1 MSAKHILT
9 LTKITI
15 FLAFAA
21 AIQCQEE
28 DDESEQSNPLQA
40 FRDQLKSNVSFCS
53 PGLAN
58 AYGLNG
64 LQNPYA
70 LNQTG
75 FMCWPDIKYTCCSN
89 SDAESAFATIGGGL
103 KRLKQHYAVY
113 SEIVKKFMEQLVI
126 VSKIAGRVTDRLAEI
141 KFSNCKVL
149 ASKIVL
155 YDITKVSK
163 QVIEALSSQ
172 YKFMLYSYKGF
183 YCEICDGMKNKFVF
197 DDDGFVIINK
207 KHCRK
212 NVENS
217 IKSMY
222 YLRVLFV
229 NYVNLVVK
237 FMNNCDAKGTYFD
250 DVVMNQLVLNSTPE
264 DKVIERCWN
273 DRNSPKWLEECKDF
287 CDKFNFVSLNDFWK
301 PNAEKFALIT
311 AFLTKRALQMVT
323 QETLDSSID
332 TPSVSATAS
341 LLEDLGVNQAP
352 PLKFLNG
359 FTDDDYRTADQQIQ
373 IQLQSMGSGAIIT
386 AIAGSGSP
394 IDQNI
399 YVYMD
404 KGFDFF
410 STGTTTGIQTTDD
423 PNVPPA
429 EMCKK
434 ESFSV
439 DRVDNK
445 MGIPQSAGQG
455 AGGRSL
461 KDREMVNLED
471 GLDDDSALQYD
482 SEVPVENSQTEG
494 AVDSAKVTKKKSSRG
509 RHSRHLAT
517 ESLTKI
523 TGLMVGLIMFYLGF

>member
-1 MSAKHILT
+1 MSAKYLLT
-9 LTKITI
+9 LTKIAI
-15 FLAFAA
+15 FLALTAT
-21 AIQCQEE
+21 IRCQEE
-28 DDESEQSNPLQA
+28 VDESEQMNPLQA
-40 FRDQLKSNVSFCS
+40 FRDQLKSNTSFCS

-64 LQNPYA
+64 LLTPYT

-75 FMCWPDIKYTCCSN
+75 FMFCPDIKYTCCSN
-89 SDAESAFATIGGGL
+89 SDAESAFATVSGGL
-103 KRLKQHYAVY
+103 KRLKQHYAIY
-113 SEIVKKFMEQLVI
+113 TDIVKKFMEQLVI
-126 VSKIAGRVTDRLAEI
+126 ASKIAGRVTERLAEI

-149 ASKIVL
+149 SSKIIL
-155 YDITKVSK
+155 YDINKVSK
-163 QVIEALSSQ
+163 QVLDALGQQ

-183 YCEICDGMKNKFVF
+183 YCEICNGMKNKFVF

-207 KHCRK
+207 KQCRQ
-212 NVENS
+212 NVQNS

-250 DVVMNQLVLNSTPE
+250 DVVMNQMVLSSTPE
-264 DKVIERCWN
+264 DRVIERCWN

-301 PNAEKFALIT
+301 PNAEKFAIIT
-311 AFLTKRALQMVT
+311 AFLVKRALQMVS

-332 TPSVSATAS
+332 TPSVSSTAG

-359 FTDDDYRTADQQIQ
+359 FTDDDYRNANEQIQ
-373 IQLQSMGSGAIIT
+373 IQLQSMGSGSIIA

-410 STGTTTGIQTTDD
+410 STGKSTGIQTSDD
-423 PNVPPA
+423 PNEPPA
-429 EMCKK
+429 EMSRK

-445 MGIPQSAGQG
+445 KGIPVPAGQSG
-455 AGGRSL
+455 SGQYL
-461 KDREMVNLED
+461 KKRELLDMEN
-471 GLDDDSALQYD
+471 GLDDDAGLQESFEMSADNNML
-482 SEVPVENSQTEG
+482 NG
-494 AVDSAKVTKKKSSRG
+494 AADSAKVTKKRNHRG
-509 RHSRHLAT
+509 RHSRNLASAGLVKMT
-517 ESLTKI
+517 GMLV
-523 TGLMVGLIMFYLGF
+523 GLMLFYLGF